1 MASRL
6 LVRLIVPIV
15 GLSVLLLAFGGVSA
29 WYIHRLYLN
38 SSQQLRQYLAS
49 AGVASE
55 LEHALWY
62 TRWELTQHI
71 LTGSEQALRSAL
83 GFSALAD
90 QRLEQAEL
98 LEPTLQGQNRI
109 ARVREVLQGFRAQL
123 VIGRALEGSA
133 RREEAIRLVREVL
146 PAAIE
151 EADAYRQINEQR
163 LLRVSQQT
171 QLNANRIGIA
181 LCLLGLGGAGA
192 GVLGGYGVS
201 RVLQQSIVELSVP
214 VHDAAG
220 KLDEV
225 VGPVRVSASTNH
237 EQLRATLGSLAD

>member
-1 MASRL
+1 
-6 LVRLIVPIV
+6 
-15 GLSVLLLAFGGVSA
+15 
-29 WYIHRLYLN
+29 
-38 SSQQLRQYLAS
+38 
-49 AGVASE
+49 
-55 LEHALWY
+55 
-62 TRWELTQHI
+62 ELTQHI

-237 EQLRATLGSLAD
+237 EQLRATLGSLADRVGTVVERLQAAQRESLRAEQLAATGRLAAG